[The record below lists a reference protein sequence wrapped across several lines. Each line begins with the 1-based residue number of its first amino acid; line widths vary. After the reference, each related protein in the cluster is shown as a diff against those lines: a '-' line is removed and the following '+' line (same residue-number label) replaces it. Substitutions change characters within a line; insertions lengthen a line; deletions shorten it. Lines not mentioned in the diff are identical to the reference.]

1 MTVSSTSSLEAEVDF
16 TVIMDLHSDVEEFS
30 RSMIE
35 LVKKDK
41 LKLGRESFD
50 NTPRSHSSC
59 HMNLLD
65 VSPGRE
71 QLLEGRGHQ
80 YIEPLRTSSYSINR
94 SRQEEIYRIVTFI
107 T

>member
-30 RSMIE
+30 RGMTE
-35 LVKKDK
+35 LVEKDK
-41 LKLGRESFD
+41 LELGRESFD
-50 NTPRSHSSC
+50 NTPRSHSTC
-59 HMNLLD
+59 HMNLQD

-71 QLLEGRGHQ
+71 HLLEGRGHQ
-80 YIEPLRTSSYSINR
+80 DIEPVRASLYSINR
-94 SRQEEIYRIVTFI
+94 SREEEIYRIVTFI